1 MSDQNERVVD
11 QFSQQA
17 SAYAALVNSSSQ
29 QTAPDPLIELTAP
42 RHDDHVLDV
51 GCGTGQ
57 FVVKIA
63 RHVAQATGID
73 LTPAMLEQARA
84 HQLKEGVHNVNWR
97 RADSSALPVDDGSF
111 SLVTSRSMLHHAA
124 DPYATV
130 AEMRRACG
138 PGGRV
143 AVMDLTPEAAKAP
156 AFDAFELL
164 RDPSH
169 ARTLTAD
176 ELREIG
182 RRLGMKELAV
192 RARSSA
198 LPFDAVLAT
207 SVPPGDLLARV
218 RALLVRDLSNAGDA
232 FGLRPEMRDGQLWV
246 SYPMTTVLWS
256 R

>member
-29 QTAPDPLIELTAP
+29 QPAPDPLIELTAP
-42 RHDDHVLDV
+42 QHDDQVLDV

-57 FVVKIA
+57 FIVRIA
-63 RHVAQATGID
+63 RYVAHATGID
-73 LTPAMLEQARA
+73 LTPAMLDQARA
-84 HQLKEGVHNVNWR
+84 HQLKEGVHNVSWR

-130 AEMRRACG
+130 AEMKRACR

-143 AVMDLTPEAAKAP
+143 AVSDLTPEADKSP

-169 ARTLTAD
+169 ARTLTAN

-182 RRLGMKELAV
+182 QRLGMKELDLSV
-192 RARSSA
+192 RSSA

-207 SVPPGDLLARV
+207 SVPPRELLERV
-218 RALLVRDLSNAGDA
+218 RALLVRDLDSGGDA
-232 FGLRPEMRDGQLWV
+232 FGLRPEMRGDQLWV
-246 SYPMTTVLWS
+246 SYPMTTVVWS